1 MKINLLNT
9 AHGLIPM
16 YDADHDEKKKLKIG
30 EEYQAEIKQPR
41 NIRFHNLYF
50 ALINCTWEYLNE
62 RQVEFFNGNKEV
74 FRKSLEVAA
83 GHCDK
88 VFSFRLKEWVD
99 VPKSVSF
106 SSMDEHEFR
115 DLYDRVKD
123 VIFNTILKDISIE
136 EFNKNLINF

>member
-1 MKINLLNT
+1 MKLNLLNT
-9 AHGLIPM
+9 AHGLVPL
-16 YDADHDEKKKLKIG
+16 YDDDFDEKKKLKIG
-30 EEYQAEIKQPR
+30 EVYQAEIRQPR
-41 NIRFHNLYF
+41 NIQFHKLYF

-62 RQVEFFNGNKEV
+62 KQVEFFHGSKEV

-115 DLYDRVKD
+115 DLYQRVKD
-123 VIFNTILKDISIE
+123 VIFSTILRGISE
-136 EFNKNLINF
+136 SEFERNLINF

>member
-1 MKINLLNT
+1 MKLNLLNT
-9 AHGLIPM
+9 AHGLVAL
-16 YDADHDEKKKLKIG
+16 YDDDFDEKKKLKIG
-30 EEYQAEIKQPR
+30 EVYQAEIRQPR
-41 NIRFHNLYF
+41 NIRFHKLYF

-62 RQVEFFNGNKEV
+62 KQVEFFHGNKEV
-74 FRKSLEVAA
+74 FRKSLEIAA

-115 DLYDRVKD
+115 DLYQRVKD
-123 VIFNTILKDISIE
+123 VIFSTILRGISE
-136 EFNKNLINF
+136 SEFEKNLINF